1 MENYDYCPSYGEL
14 AVLSEMF
21 EKEVAVRGIKF
32 PCKDE
37 DPDEEAR
44 QCCFIDYV
52 SQYIED
58 QDTDPHINL
67 DMGITT
73 AKSVEEIDWYE
84 VFG

>member
-1 MENYDYCPSYGEL
+1 MEKIDYYPSYGEL

-21 EKEVAVRGIKF
+21 EKEVEVRGIKF
-32 PCKDE
+32 PGKDV

-58 QDTDPHINL
+58 QDTDPHIHL
-67 DMGITT
+67 DMGIT
-73 AKSVEEIDWYE
+73 AEKEVDEIDWDE